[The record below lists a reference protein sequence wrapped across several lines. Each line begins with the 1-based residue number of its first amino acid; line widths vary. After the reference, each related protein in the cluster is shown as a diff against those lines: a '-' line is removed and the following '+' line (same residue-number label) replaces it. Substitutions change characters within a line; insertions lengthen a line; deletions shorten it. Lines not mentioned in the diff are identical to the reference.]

1 MTSREHN
8 WSESIKSYVSLTLE
22 FRHHLEMQVEK
33 SNKQLDIQIW
43 TFRESFS
50 LDILTSNTSSE

>member
-22 FRHHLEMQVEK
+22 LRHHFEMQVEK

>member
-22 FRHHLEMQVEK
+22 LRHPFEMQEEK